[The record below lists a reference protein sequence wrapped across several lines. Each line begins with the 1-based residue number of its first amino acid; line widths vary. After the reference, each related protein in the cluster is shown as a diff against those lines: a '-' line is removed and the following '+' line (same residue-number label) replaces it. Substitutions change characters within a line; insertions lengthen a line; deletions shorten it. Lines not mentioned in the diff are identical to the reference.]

1 MAEVMT
7 CDEIVLQPLT
17 ESVKTLADIR
27 PRQAAKAQQA
37 AQMRLQ
43 LWTVG
48 ETHRILSEFTTKAQG
63 IVVRLAGSDGTLDA
77 GTALRAQQDITN
89 AWTQGYIEQWVPM
102 FQALRREAVSIPF
115 GSLAIRQEWLRKLAG
130 RQKMLGE
137 ASGRGY
143 AATDTVFDPQLRSL
157 IEAANQRFY
166 DDGLQISSRIWKLD
180 REARSGI
187 QQALMQGVAEKKS
200 AWQIAKD
207 LEQFLGAS
215 EDCPRWTS
223 TRLYQLTKKDIASG
237 VRTGLKTGAECDGQG
252 VAYKALRLARN
263 ELQAVHGLATDRIM
277 AAQPWVEKEQ
287 VMLSPAHPKPDIC
300 DDVIAEGEDGQGI
313 YPKGTISLPI
323 HPHCLCYKVAMLMPE
338 DEFIGRLRD
347 WVNGGSDPMMDDYAR
362 FVGAGSR
369 AQRGSLFDTS
379 LLNDFITRALVVWLN
394 GDAKLIMERMQ

>member
-7 CDEIVLQPLT
+7 CDEIVLQPLM
-17 ESVKTLADIR
+17 ESVKTLTDIR

-63 IVVRLAGSDGTLDA
+63 IIVRLAGSDGTLDA
-77 GTALRAQQDITN
+77 GTALRAQQDVTG
-89 AWTQGYIEQWVPM
+89 AWTQSYIEQWVPM

-130 RQKMLGE
+130 KKRRPGGASLSE
-137 ASGRGY
+137 AHT
-143 AATDTVFDPQLRSL
+143 TDTVFDPQLRSL

-166 DDGLQISSRIWKLD
+166 DDGMQISSRIWKLD
-180 REARSGI
+180 REARNGI

-215 EDCPRWTS
+215 GDCPRWTS
-223 TRLYQLTKKDIASG
+223 TRLYSLTKKDIASG
-237 VRTGLKTGAECDGQG
+237 IRTGLKTGAECDGQG

-277 AAQPWVEKEQ
+277 AAQPWIEKEQ
-287 VMLSPAHPKPDIC
+287 VMLSPAHPKLDIC

-313 YPKGTISLPI
+313 YPKGTISLPL
-323 HPHCLCYKVAMLMPE
+323 HPHCLCFKTAVMMPE
-338 DEFIGRLRD
+338 DEFTGRLSD
-347 WVNGGSDPMMDDYAR
+347 WVNSGSDPMMDDYAR
-362 FVGAGSR
+362 FVGAGSGTER
-369 AQRGSLFDTS
+369 SSLLDTS
-379 LLNDFITRALVVWLN
+379 FLNDFVAQSLMVWLM
-394 GDAKLIMERMQ
+394 GEAKQITERMQ

>member
-63 IVVRLAGSDGTLDA
+63 IIVRLAGSDGTLDA
-77 GTALRAQQDITN
+77 GTALRAQQDVTG
-89 AWTQGYIEQWVPM
+89 AWTQNYIEQWVPM

-137 ASGRGY
+137 AST
-143 AATDTVFDPQLRSL
+143 TDTVFDPQLRSL

-215 EDCPRWTS
+215 GDCPRWTS

-263 ELQAVHGLATDRIM
+263 ELQAVHGLATDRIT
-277 AAQPWVEKEQ
+277 AAQPWIEKEQ
-287 VMLSPAHPKPDIC
+287 IVLSPAHPKPDIC

-323 HPHCLCYKVAMLMPE
+323 HVHCLCYKVAVMMPE
-338 DEFIGRLRD
+338 DEFTGRLSD
-347 WVNGGSDPMMDDYAR
+347 WVNGGSDPMMDDYAH
-362 FVGAGSR
+362 FVGAESKG
-369 AQRGSLFDTS
+369 QRGNLFDIS
-379 LLNDFITRALVVWLN
+379 LLNDFIGQALIVWLI
-394 GDAKLIMERMQ
+394 GDAKQIVERMQ

>member
-89 AWTQGYIEQWVPM
+89 AWTQSYIEQWVPM

-115 GSLAIRQEWLRKLAG
+115 GSLAVRQEWLRKLAG
-130 RQKMLGE
+130 RQKLLGE
-137 ASGRGY
+137 AST
-143 AATDTVFDPQLRSL
+143 TDTVFEPQLRSL

-180 REARSGI
+180 REARNGI

-215 EDCPRWTS
+215 GDCPRWTS
-223 TRLYQLTKKDIASG
+223 TRLYSLTKKDIASG

-252 VAYKALRLARN
+252 VAYKALRLART

-277 AAQPWVEKEQ
+277 AAQPWIEKEQ
-287 VMLSPAHPKPDIC
+287 IVLSPAHPKPDVC

-313 YPKGTISLPI
+313 YPKGTIALPI
-323 HPHCLCYKVAMLMPE
+323 HPNCICYAVAIMMPE
-338 DEFIGRLRD
+338 EEFTGRLHD
-347 WVNGGSDPMMDDYAR
+347 WVNGGSDPMMDDYANL
-362 FVGAGSR
+362 VGADSR
-369 AQRGSLFDTS
+369 GQRGSLFDVS
-379 LLNDFITRALVVWLN
+379 LLNDFIGQALIVWLI
-394 GDAKLIMERMQ
+394 GDAKQIVERMQ